1 MDKETFSKIEILL
14 SGFLFGTIPI
24 FSVFLHRLDVSSFQQ
39 VFFRLVISILL
50 LLCVMLIFMK
60 YELLRFKKLD
70 IPVFIWFGFFM
81 TMSQLT
87 YLSSLALGIPA
98 SEAVFLTYTQPFF
111 VIILSK
117 FIFNEKTTLTR
128 IVSAILS
135 FVGAAMILQIWMIT
149 KVEYKHLIGYI
160 LATLNGLFYA
170 SYIISSRYVGLK
182 KRYNFVT
189 TTFWS
194 FVSALIWLIPSWYLI
209 KLIVNDKDVLDFT
222 TKLSFNAWILL
233 VGLSFICTFL
243 PFILLKKGLE
253 QIKSSQA
260 GIILLIE
267 PISVVLMGDIILQEL
282 LSFWQIIGAILIL
295 FSVIMI
301 NYETNN

>member
-14 SGFLFGTIPI
+14 SGSLFGTIPI
-24 FSVFLHRLDVSSFQQ
+24 FSVFLHRLEVSSFQQ

-50 LLCVMLIFMK
+50 LLYVMLIFMK
-60 YELLRFKKLD
+60 YELLRLKKYD
-70 IPVFIWFGFFM
+70 VPIFIWFGFFM

-98 SEAVFLTYTQPFF
+98 GEAVFLTYTQPFF

-135 FVGAAMILQIWMIT
+135 FVGAAMILQIWRINIVT
-149 KVEYKHLIGYI
+149 YKHLIGYF
-160 LATLNGLFYA
+160 LAILNGLFYA
-170 SYIISSRYVGLK
+170 SYIISSRYVGVK
-182 KRYNFVT
+182 KRYNFVA

-194 FVSALIWLIPSWYLI
+194 FVSALMWLLLSWYLI
-209 KLIVNDKDVLDFT
+209 KLIINDKDILSFT
-222 TKLSFNAWILL
+222 TMLPSNAWILL
-233 VGLSFICTFL
+233 VGLSFVGTFL
-243 PFILLKKGLE
+243 PYVLLNKGLE
-253 QIKSSQA
+253 QIKASQA

-267 PISVVLMGDIILQEL
+267 PISVVLMGDLILQESP
-282 LSFWQIIGAILIL
+282 SFLQIIGALLIL

-301 NYETNN
+301 NYEIDN

>member
-1 MDKETFSKIEILL
+1 MDTKTFSKIEILL
-14 SGFLFGTIPI
+14 SGFLFGTISI
-24 FSVFLHRLDVSSFQQ
+24 FSIFLHRLEVSSIQQ

-50 LLCVMLIFMK
+50 LLCMMLLFMK
-60 YELLRFKKLD
+60 FELLRFNKLD
-70 IPVFIWFGFFM
+70 IPIFILFGFFM
-81 TMSQLT
+81 AISQLT
-87 YLSSLALGIPA
+87 YLSSLSFGIPA

-117 FIFNEKTTLTR
+117 FILNEKTTLTL

-135 FVGAAMILQIWMIT
+135 IVGAAMIMQIWLINIVT
-149 KVEYKHLIGYI
+149 YKHLIGYF

-170 SYIISSRYVGLK
+170 SYIISSRYVGVK

-194 FVSALIWLIPSWYLI
+194 FVSALMWLLISWYLI
-209 KLIVNDKDVLDFT
+209 KLIINDKDILSFT
-222 TKLSFNAWILL
+222 TMLPSNAWILL
-233 VGLSFICTFL
+233 VGLSFIGTFL
-243 PFILLKKGLE
+243 PYVLLNKGLE
-253 QIKSSQA
+253 QIKASQA

-267 PISVVLMGDIILQEL
+267 PISVVLMGDLILQESL
-282 LSFWQIIGAILIL
+282 NFLQIIGAILIL

-301 NYETNN
+301 NYETDN

>member
-1 MDKETFSKIEILL
+1 MDTKTFSKIEILL
-14 SGFLFGTIPI
+14 SGFLFGTISI
-24 FSVFLHRLDVSSFQQ
+24 FSIFLHRLEVSSIQQ

-50 LLCVMLIFMK
+50 LLCMMLLFMK
-60 YELLRFKKLD
+60 FELLRFNKLD
-70 IPVFIWFGFFM
+70 IPIFILFGFFM
-81 TMSQLT
+81 AISQLT
-87 YLSSLALGIPA
+87 YLSSLSFGIPA

-117 FIFNEKTTLTR
+117 FILNEKTTLTL

-135 FVGAAMILQIWMIT
+135 IVGAAMIMQIWLINIVT
-149 KVEYKHLIGYI
+149 YKHLIGYF

-170 SYIISSRYVGLK
+170 SYIISSRYVGVK

-194 FVSALIWLIPSWYLI
+194 FVSALMWLLISWYLI
-209 KLIVNDKDVLDFT
+209 KLIINDKDILSFT
-222 TKLSFNAWILL
+222 TMLPSNAWILL
-233 VGLSFICTFL
+233 VGLSFIGTFL
-243 PFILLKKGLE
+243 PYVLLNKGLE
-253 QIKSSQA
+253 QINASQA

-267 PISVVLMGDIILQEL
+267 PISVVLMGDLILQESL
-282 LSFWQIIGAILIL
+282 NFLQIIGAILIL

-301 NYETNN
+301 NYETDN